1 MKKYYILGVL
11 ALGLMTSCQ
20 EEEIFVRG
28 QLANSNVVVTASL
41 DESSTTRTQLA
52 LDDNGYKV
60 LWAEGDALS
69 IFSSNTAHAKFE
81 LSKGAG
87 EANADFKFKGGD
99 LNFGTEAGSDDFGYV
114 GVYPYLEG
122 TTVTKGEG
130 LYTINTVIPTEQTY
144 AVNSFGQD
152 ASPMVAVD
160 PSLKLSFKNVGS
172 MLVLPLKGE
181 GTITSATLKSKAH
194 NIAGAAVVTVTEE
207 DGWIPSVTV
216 AEGASEGASEVV
228 LSCGEGVELS
238 AEAATKFFFVLAPGT
253 YEANDLVITFNN
265 ADGKYFETVI
275 TAKNTFNRS
284 QSLTFGERTFAETGV
299 VGGVSTE
306 DALRAAIA
314 EGGEVILGSNVV
326 LDTYLSISKDV
337 TIDLNGKTLERE
349 GTEGNK
355 TVLYAT
361 AGDVTIQGDGIVKGA
376 SAVWAAGSSKF
387 VVKGGHYIM
396 TCTDPDNQTGYPLIY
411 SKGGAITIEGGI
423 FESNV
428 GDNVSFAGA
437 QYNLLNVY
445 GNSGGSI
452 VVKGGKF
459 KNFNPGNNYSE
470 GEKTSFV
477 AEGYKVV
484 IKGTTTV
491 ATEAYDVN
499 AGEVW
504 YEVVAK

>member
-52 LDDNGYKV
+52 PDGKGYKV

-144 AVNSFGQD
+144 AENSFGQD

-194 NIAGAAVVTVTEE
+194 KIAGAAVVTVTEE
-207 DGWIPSVTV
+207 EDGWIPSVTV
-216 AEGASEGASEVV
+216 GEGASEVV

-275 TAKNTFNRS
+275 TAENTFKRS

-314 EGGEVILGSNVV
+314 EGGTIALNSNIELTEPLV
-326 LDTYLSISKDV
+326 LNNEEANV
-337 TIDLNGKTLERE
+337 TIDLGGYSLT
-349 GTEGNK
+349 NK
-355 TVLYAT
+355 TASDYDNCGETECYVFEVK
-361 AGDVTIQGDGIVKGA
+361 AGTLNIN
-376 SAVWAAGSSKF
+376 GSGS
-387 VVKGGHYIM
+387 VNAI
-396 TCTDPDNQTGYPLIY
+396 
-411 SKGGAITIEGGI
+411 GGADYDMA
-423 FESNV
+423 V
-428 GDNVSFAGA
+428 FANGT
-437 QYNLLNVY
+437 
-445 GNSGGSI
+445 G
-452 VVKGGKF
+452 VVNINGGKF
-459 KNFNPGNNYSE
+459 TNLGKENDGCDLIYVRDKASVAISGGEFAAGNKSSDVGNQYVALNLRDSDRSTASITVTGGKFHNFNPANNVSE
-470 GEKTSFV
+470 V
-477 AEGYKVV
+477 APTNFTASNTMVVVSGSDDAKV
-484 IKGTTTV
+484 
-491 ATEAYDVN
+491 
-499 AGEVW
+499 
-504 YEVVAK
+504 